1 MARKV
6 SVQFSGFN
14 IPYLGKFKADVGF
27 SSLLAT
33 TRIRQLAIYAKP
45 SREGGRGGANRD
57 HLIFLIL
64 VEVKVAEPDLNFY
77 LLTAIKSKSNA

>member
-45 SREGGRGGANRD
+45 TEEGGGGEGEWGRSD
-57 HLIFLIL
+57 ISDLI
-64 VEVKVAEPDLNFY
+64 
-77 LLTAIKSKSNA
+77 